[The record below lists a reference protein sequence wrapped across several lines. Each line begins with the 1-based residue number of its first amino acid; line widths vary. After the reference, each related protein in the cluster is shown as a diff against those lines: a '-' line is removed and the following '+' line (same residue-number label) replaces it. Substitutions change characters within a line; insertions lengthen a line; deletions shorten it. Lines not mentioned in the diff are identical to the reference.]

1 MLTWG
6 ELHKESMLALINSTY
21 SNQPPMP
28 VPHSSQSMFMIC
40 CVSSPHSSQSQ
51 AQSQEDGA
59 GLQLHPSGS
68 RPSLFFSSKM
78 VGPEHTTPIGA
89 TSSVLANPVR
99 PEHATS
105 VGSFDFDF
113 FPSGWSIPTPTSNPC
128 LLECSSC
135 LQCPLPHL
143 LITASI
149 LQLLQSNSS
158 LLFLL
163 DLSCIPG

>member
-6 ELHKESMLALINSTY
+6 ELHTESMLALINSTY
-21 SNQPPMP
+21 SNQLPMP

-89 TSSVLANPVR
+89 TSSLLANPVG
-99 PEHATS
+99 PKHATS

-113 FPSGWSIPTPTSNPC
+113 FSFRMEHSYSNLQS
-128 LLECSSC
+128 LLAGVLMLFAMSS
-135 LQCPLPHL
+135 
-143 LITASI
+143 TASAHY
-149 LQLLQSNSS
+149 
-158 LLFLL
+158 
-163 DLSCIPG
+163 CIYLATPAI

>member
-6 ELHKESMLALINSTY
+6 ELHTESMLALINSTY

-89 TSSVLANPVR
+89 TSSLLANPVG
-99 PEHATS
+99 PKHATS

-113 FPSGWSIPTPTSNPC
+113 FPFRMEHSYSNLQS
-128 LLECSSC
+128 LLAGVLMLFAMPS
-135 LQCPLPHL
+135 
-143 LITASI
+143 TASAHH
-149 LQLLQSNSS
+149 
-158 LLFLL
+158 
-163 DLSCIPG
+163 CIYLATPAI